1 MNRAPPRSKPPHTLF
16 PDATFFLSVPASA
29 VTIADLFSGLGT
41 FALSVGRGKAV
52 YAAEAARD
60 LVLSLKSAA
69 NRAQRKL
76 VVDHRDLFR
85 RPLIPAELNRFEA
98 VILDPPR
105 AGAREQVQ
113 QLAQSRSEEPTSE
126 LQSL

>member
-1 MNRAPPRSKPPHTLF
+1 MTGI
-16 PDATFFLSVPASA
+16 FFFVKQKTAYEMRISDWSSDVCSSDL
-29 VTIADLFSGLGT
+29 LFSGLGT

-76 VVDHRDLFR
+76 VVDHRELFR

-113 QLAQSRSEEPTSE
+113 QLAQSDVPATNGRATV
-126 LQSL
+126 